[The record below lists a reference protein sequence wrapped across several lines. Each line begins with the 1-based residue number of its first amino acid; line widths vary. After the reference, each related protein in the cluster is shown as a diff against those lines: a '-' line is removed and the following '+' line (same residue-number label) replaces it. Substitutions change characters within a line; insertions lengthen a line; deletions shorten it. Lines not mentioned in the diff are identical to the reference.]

1 MTVYDRTAVLHEV
14 RRIVPDVQG
23 VAVTGSA
30 AFDGARFRADSDVDI
45 VAIGPKSGFAWGR
58 VGGHELEIETMHI
71 DLLRGRVRNP
81 QWHHTNWI
89 WNIGKVGGAEVLFGP
104 SLEDAVR
111 SQITNRTRLIAGS
124 TLIGALLNVQ
134 HKVKLGLRPQSLD
147 VPLVLTA
154 LRRVVSDALPIRAE
168 PDDDVKEITA
178 TSDFAKELES
188 AAKLG
193 QESLDILLNNDEVQK
208 IMYWS
213 AQRTGIRWL
222 RTVMGIRLDMPESG
236 YFQ

>member
-147 VPLVLTA
+147 VFEMNFGHFLVAIFAGRFIRFLIEALLTLWFGPGIVAMTANVFSHHLFLVLSIVGELIAAYFIWRMMKRRVRKKKSAAAKAA
-154 LRRVVSDALPIRAE
+154 LRRENSNRA
-168 PDDDVKEITA
+168 D
-178 TSDFAKELES
+178 
-188 AAKLG
+188 
-193 QESLDILLNNDEVQK
+193 
-208 IMYWS
+208 
-213 AQRTGIRWL
+213 
-222 RTVMGIRLDMPESG
+222 
-236 YFQ
+236 